1 MRDYNNVGDDH
12 VKIDLRGKSGGVLK
26 TKCPVCYATRHNKAD
41 RSLRVDL
48 NTGHCHCYHCGWDVY
63 VPDPDDDFHR
73 CREAAS
79 RRAARTVPAH
89 FRRPVFDASKTTL
102 SADFERWLVEQRCI
116 PQYVIAELRLTEQ
129 EEYMPQTGQKER
141 CLCFNYFE
149 DGKLVN
155 TKFRTLQKH
164 FRMVSGAELIPYH
177 IDALR
182 GTPECIFTEGD
193 WTRLRLWPSG
203 GGMWCRC
210 LREPILTCNGWTV
223 LWRPIWRTNG

>member
-73 CREAAS
+73 RREAAS
-79 RRAARTVPAH
+79 REAASRGAARTVPAH

-116 PQYVIAELRLTEQ
+116 PQHVIAELRLTEQ

-149 DGKLVN
+149 
-155 TKFRTLQKH
+155 
-164 FRMVSGAELIPYH
+164 
-177 IDALR
+177 AL
-182 GTPECIFTEGD
+182 
-193 WTRLRLWPSG
+193 
-203 GGMWCRC
+203 
-210 LREPILTCNGWTV
+210 
-223 LWRPIWRTNG
+223 